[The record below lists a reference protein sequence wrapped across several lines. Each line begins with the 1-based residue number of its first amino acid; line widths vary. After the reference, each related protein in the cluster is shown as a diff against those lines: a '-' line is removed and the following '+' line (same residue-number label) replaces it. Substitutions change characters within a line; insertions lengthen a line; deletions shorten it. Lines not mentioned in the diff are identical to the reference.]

1 MTNNDE
7 KYYNES
13 FKELYGRKPTDEEL
27 KAFIECMRAKKEKYG
42 CQEAK

>member
-1 MTNNDE
+1 MTLNNKE
-7 KYYNES
+7 EYIES